1 MVIVVEILMG
11 LYINKKKVLV
21 VSTFSVV
28 YVVYGVY
35 VSFVILS
42 LRHYVNYAKPL
53 TTGYRCRRLRWEYP
67 FERFFS
73 CIHAKSITTG
83 PTGYPGNSWIE
94 SKLID
99 PALRES
105 MLIEQPAF
113 RAEYSSF

>member
-1 MVIVVEILMG
+1 L
-11 LYINKKKVLV
+11 
-21 VSTFSVV
+21 THPPVV
-28 YVVYGVY
+28 YVVY

-42 LRHYVNYAKPL
+42 LRHYVNYAKP
-53 TTGYRCRRLRWEYP
+53 
-67 FERFFS
+67 
-73 CIHAKSITTG
+73 ITTG

-99 PALRES
+99 PVLRES